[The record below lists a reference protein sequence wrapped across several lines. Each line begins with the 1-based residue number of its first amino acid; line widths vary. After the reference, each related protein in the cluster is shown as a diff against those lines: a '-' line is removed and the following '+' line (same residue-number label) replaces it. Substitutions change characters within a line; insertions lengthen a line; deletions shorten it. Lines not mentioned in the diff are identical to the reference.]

1 MSGGA
6 LTGGATGAGDGTGND
21 WWSIKNVV
29 VPGLNA
35 DAKGPTAPPLVILL
49 TAIGLSVSII
59 LIGTMWVFYRRSPD
73 TFTVG
78 SFWSYL
84 KPWLTTTDHKEVGI
98 MYFLFGFFFFLV
110 GGVLAL
116 LFRIQ
121 LALPENDFLTQQEYN
136 SFFTLHGTTM
146 IFLGAMP
153 MIAGFLNYVLP
164 FQNRCKGSCLPSNQR
179 YGSVAPRL
187 LRTTHLLRIWSGEGA
202 DITWVMYPPYSSLN
216 NAGDYGAN
224 AGTTAFIAGML
235 MLGASST
242 LGGVNFITTVFTMR
256 APGIT
261 WMKMPL
267 FTWSAFVSVFMLFMS
282 LPALIIGVAFLMFDH
297 TIGSTFFT
305 GGGDPL
311 LFQHLFWFFGHPEVY
326 VVIIPAFGIVSE
338 VLATSARRSIF
349 GYKSMVFAMAGIG
362 IVGFIVWGHHMLT
375 SGMDPFWRAAFMIT
389 TMAVAIPTGAKIFN
403 WLMTLWGGSLVMKT
417 HTLWALGFLI
427 TFTLGGISG
436 MFFPVAGL
444 DTHFHDSY
452 FVVAHFHYVFI
463 GGTVFALFSGVY
475 YWYPKATGRKLNE
488 TLGLWHFLI
497 GFASYNAAFWPMHA
511 LGIQG
516 MPRRTHS
523 YTVESGFAE
532 YNMAI
537 TIFAF
542 IFGLSQ
548 LLLFGTSSIPERTA
562 RRLARIHG
570 ADGRSNGRRLRLHQH
585 LPSTSSLTSV
595 T

>member
-1 MSGGA
+1 MGLWLLVFSTPLIFSGI
-6 LTGGATGAGDGTGND
+6 
-21 WWSIKNVV
+21 S
-29 VPGLNA
+29 
-35 DAKGPTAPPLVILL
+35 
-49 TAIGLSVSII
+49 
-59 LIGTMWVFYRRSPD
+59 
-73 TFTVG
+73 
-78 SFWSYL
+78 
-84 KPWLTTTDHKEVGI
+84 
-98 MYFLFGFFFFLV
+98 
-110 GGVLAL
+110 
-116 LFRIQ
+116 
-121 LALPENDFLTQQEYN
+121 
-136 SFFTLHGTTM
+136 
-146 IFLGAMP
+146 
-153 MIAGFLNYVLP
+153 
-164 FQNRCKGSCLPSNQR
+164 
-179 YGSVAPRL
+179 
-187 LRTTHLLRIWSGEGA
+187 SGEGA
-202 DITWVMYPPYSSLN
+202 DITWVMYPPYSSLSD
-216 NAGDYGAN
+216 AGDYGAN
-224 AGTTAFIAGML
+224 AGATAFLAGMM

-297 TIGSTFFT
+297 TINSTFFT
-305 GGGDPL
+305 SGGDPL

-362 IVGFIVWGHHMLT
+362 VVGFIVWGHHMLT

-417 HTLWALGFLI
+417 HTLWSLGFLI
-427 TFTLGGISG
+427 TFTLGGLSG

-463 GGTVFALFSGVY
+463 GGTVFALFSGIY

-537 TIFAF
+537 SIFAF

-548 LLLFGTSSIPERTA
+548 LLLVWNIIYSGRNGEKVGKDPWGGWSLEWSTTSPPPTPSFHVIPTQRDMNEIYGHHDDAEDSIKDKLWKGKKKKPV
-562 RRLARIHG
+562 
-570 ADGRSNGRRLRLHQH
+570 
-585 LPSTSSLTSV
+585 SSVIIDPTDEV
-595 T
+595 TEVSS